1 MIGDVLGN
9 LGFDWK
15 VALANLVNF
24 LIIYYLLRNVVFKKL
39 GHAIK
44 ERQEK
49 IQKGLDDAKRAESAL
64 VMAESEKEG
73 ILKDAHKESK
83 LIAEEADKKA
93 KKMISDSKKE
103 GAEEAE
109 KIKEGALKDIE
120 KVRLATEKKLQN
132 DFVNMVLDG
141 VEKVSMNEVD
151 KNKSQKFA
159 EGLLK

>member
-49 IQKGLDDAKRAESAL
+49 IQKGLDDAKKAESAL
-64 VMAESEKEG
+64 VMAESEKEE
-73 ILKDAHKESK
+73 ILKKAQKESK
-83 LIAEEADKKA
+83 NITEEADKKA
-93 KKMISDSKKE
+93 KVIISDSKKE
-103 GAEEAE
+103 
-109 KIKEGALKDIE
+109 
-120 KVRLATEKKLQN
+120 
-132 DFVNMVLDG
+132 
-141 VEKVSMNEVD
+141 
-151 KNKSQKFA
+151 
-159 EGLLK
+159 

>member
-1 MIGDVLGN
+1 MIGEVLGK

-49 IQKGLDDAKRAESAL
+49 IQKGLDDAKKAETAL
-64 VMAESEKEG
+64 VMAESEKDG
-73 ILKDAHKESK
+73 ILREAQKQSK
-83 LIAEEADKKA
+83 KITEEADKKA
-93 KKMISDSKKE
+93 KIIISDSKKE
-103 GAEEAE
+103 GNLEAE
-109 KIKEGALKDIE
+109 KIKGDALKDIE
-120 KVRLATEKKLQN
+120 KVRLETEKKLQK

-141 VEKVSMNEVD
+141 VEKVSVNQMD
-151 KNKSQKFA
+151 KNKSQAFA